1 VHILKWLNLKGNLLW
16 LATTQEN
23 RTLTVRNNASAWCIV
38 KDEQVA
44 RSLSLHDV
52 EGEILFLVALL
63 PQR

>member
-1 VHILKWLNLKGNLLW
+1 LW